1 MDEKVLKRVSEH
13 AQYVEAQLQN
23 CSLFFTALQGSQNYN
38 LADKESDVDTKSL
51 VIPSLRSLI
60 FDSQQVSKTLIVEPT
75 EEHADAK
82 DIRGM
87 FDCFRKQNP
96 NFIEILFTPY
106 VYVNPKYQK
115 AYDYLHAHRDEI
127 SRMNMQQTIKATCG
141 HIHEKYKKITHP
153 FPSRVE
159 YIEKYGYDPKQ
170 LHHMYR
176 LKEFLIRFLDG
187 EPFSEAMVPKDI
199 ETLLAIKRGSISCNE
214 ALAAAEEMNTW
225 ALDFM
230 DSTKHIP
237 YPVSKEIDELLD
249 EVAYDIIRSEVNGS
263 SRL

>member
-1 MDEKVLKRVSEH
+1 MLQKRVKEH
-13 AQYVEAQLQN
+13 AEFVQQKYDV
-23 CSLFFTALQGSQNYN
+23 FFTALQGSQNYL
-38 LADKESDVDTKSL
+38 LADAESDVDTKSL
-51 VIPSLRSLI
+51 IIPSLRDLV
-60 FDSQQVSKTLIVEPT
+60 FNKQQVSETLIVEPT
-75 EEHADAK
+75 EEHADVK

-115 AYDYLHAHRDEI
+115 AYEHLHEHRDEI
-127 SRMNMQQTIKATCG
+127 SRMNMHQTIKATCG

-153 FPSRVE
+153 FPSRME

-176 LKEFLIRFLDG
+176 LKEFLIRFLSGD
-187 EPFSEAMVPKDI
+187 PFDKAMIPRDI
-199 ETLLAIKRGSISCNE
+199 NTLLAIKRGSMNYAE

-230 DSTKHIP
+230 DNAKYAP
-237 YPVSKEIDELLD
+237 YPVFKEVDEFLD
-249 EVAYDIIRSEVNGS
+249 EIAYDIIRSEINGS